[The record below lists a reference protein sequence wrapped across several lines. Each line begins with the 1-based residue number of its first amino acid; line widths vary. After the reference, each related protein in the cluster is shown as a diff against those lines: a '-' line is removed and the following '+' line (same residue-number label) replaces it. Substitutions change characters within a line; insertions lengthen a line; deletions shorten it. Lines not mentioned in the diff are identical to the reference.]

1 MAWLDD
7 RDGVCRLFLFN
18 QAPFPLQLFNQN
30 FLLSEHLQANRGFE
44 GALQLTSVG
53 SASAL
58 TIQMNCFRIL

>member
-30 FLLSEHLQANRGFE
+30 FYFLFLSICKQIEDSKGLFNSQASE
-44 GALQLTSVG
+44 VLPL
-53 SASAL
+53 
-58 TIQMNCFRIL
+58 